1 MPTTRHPYLLHS
13 RAGFPQGKHRKC
25 RKAVVGHWQ
34 LVVGWWRSAFDRLQ
48 SFPSLRRRVE
58 MIFRQLMTAF
68 FMMFAITQSTWAQ
81 QEKASVDQLVFVRC
95 GALLDGKSDNARKNV
110 VIAIRGEKIT
120 EVGAKEP
127 AGAEIVDL
135 SRETCLPGL
144 IDTHTHVLLQG
155 DITAADYDEQLLKQ
169 SPEYRTILATANAR
183 RALGYGFPTIRDLE
197 TEGAGYADV
206 DVKKA
211 INNGVIPGPR
221 MQVATRALDVT
232 GAYPLLG
239 YAPNVTV
246 PHGVQVVDGADAAR
260 KAVREQ
266 ISHGADWIKVYSDR
280 SYRVREDGVLDDVP
294 TFTLEELKAIVDET
308 HRERHRVASHAMAL
322 YGVHNSIEAGVDSIE
337 HGNYIADD
345 DMKSMVAHGTFYVP
359 TIYVG
364 AYVAEGRA
372 AAGAP
377 VWVKMLSIH
386 EETFR
391 RAMKAGVKVAF
402 GTDAGGFAWTVNPAK
417 EFAYMVKWG
426 MTPAQ
431 AIQSA
436 TKTAAE
442 LLGWSDQV
450 GAIDAGKFAD
460 IVAVSGDP
468 LGDVSVLEKVDF
480 VMKGGKIYKKPV
492 WWASA
497 RRSDG
502 TSDNPGVR
510 RCRKIK
516 NLVLLDALFSAC
528 APAPPK
534 PPEALPAGH

>member
-1 MPTTRHPYLLHS
+1 
-13 RAGFPQGKHRKC
+13 
-25 RKAVVGHWQ
+25 
-34 LVVGWWRSAFDRLQ
+34 
-48 SFPSLRRRVE
+48 
-58 MIFRQLMTAF
+58 MIRRQLIALFGTVLVTTAVT
-68 FMMFAITQSTWAQ
+68 FAQKENAP
-81 QEKASVDQLVFVRC
+81 ADQLVFVRC
-95 GALLDGKSDNARKNV
+95 GALLDGRSETARKNV
-110 VIAIRGEKIT
+110 VVAIRGEKIT
-120 EVGAKEP
+120 EVSTKEP
-127 AGAEIVDL
+127 TGAQIVDL

-169 SPEYRTILATANAR
+169 SPEYRTILATVNAR
-183 RALGYGFPTIRDLE
+183 RALEYGFTTIRDVE

-211 INNGVIPGPR
+211 INTGVIPGPR
-221 MQVATRALDVT
+221 MQVATRAMDVT

-239 YAPNVTV
+239 YAPNVSV

-260 KAVREQ
+260 KTVREQ

-280 SYRVREDGVLDDVP
+280 SYRVREDGLLDDIP
-294 TFTLEELKAIVDET
+294 TFTLEELKAIVDEA
-308 HRERHRVASHAMAL
+308 HRERHKVASHAMAL

-337 HGNYIADD
+337 HGNYIADE
-345 DMKSMVAHGTFYVP
+345 DMKAMVAHGTFYVP

-391 RAMKAGVKVAF
+391 RAMRAGVKIAF

-431 AIQSA
+431 ALRSA
-436 TKTAAE
+436 TTSAAE

-450 GAIDAGKFAD
+450 GSIEAGKFAD
-460 IVAVSGDP
+460 IVAVPGDP
-468 LGDVSVLEKVDF
+468 LADVSQLEKVDF
-480 VMKGGKIYKKPV
+480 VMKGGKVYKKP
-492 WWASA
+492 
-497 RRSDG
+497 
-502 TSDNPGVR
+502 
-510 RCRKIK
+510 
-516 NLVLLDALFSAC
+516 
-528 APAPPK
+528 
-534 PPEALPAGH
+534 

>member
-1 MPTTRHPYLLHS
+1 
-13 RAGFPQGKHRKC
+13 
-25 RKAVVGHWQ
+25 
-34 LVVGWWRSAFDRLQ
+34 
-48 SFPSLRRRVE
+48 
-58 MIFRQLMTAF
+58 MIRRQLIALFGTVLVTTAVT
-68 FMMFAITQSTWAQ
+68 FAQKENAP
-81 QEKASVDQLVFVRC
+81 ADQLVFVRC
-95 GALLDGKSDNARKNV
+95 GALLDGRSETARKNV
-110 VIAIRGEKIT
+110 VVAIRGEKIT
-120 EVGAKEP
+120 EVSTKEP
-127 AGAEIVDL
+127 TGAQIVDL

-169 SPEYRTILATANAR
+169 SPEYRTILATVNAR
-183 RALGYGFPTIRDLE
+183 RALEYGFTTIRDVE

-211 INNGVIPGPR
+211 INTGVIPGPR
-221 MQVATRALDVT
+221 MQVATRAMDVT

-239 YAPNVTV
+239 YAPNVSV

-260 KAVREQ
+260 KTVREQ

-280 SYRVREDGVLDDVP
+280 SYRVREDGVLDDIP
-294 TFTLEELKAIVDET
+294 TFTLEELKAIVDEA
-308 HRERHRVASHAMAL
+308 HRERHKVASHAMAL

-337 HGNYIADD
+337 HGNYIADED
-345 DMKSMVAHGTFYVP
+345 LKAMVAHGTFYVP

-391 RAMKAGVKVAF
+391 RAMKAGVKIAF

-431 AIQSA
+431 ALRSA
-436 TKTAAE
+436 TSSAAE

-450 GAIDAGKFAD
+450 GSIEAGKFAD
-460 IVAVSGDP
+460 IVAVPGDP
-468 LGDVSVLEKVDF
+468 LADVSQLEKVDF
-480 VMKGGKIYKKPV
+480 VMKGGKVYKKP
-492 WWASA
+492 
-497 RRSDG
+497 
-502 TSDNPGVR
+502 
-510 RCRKIK
+510 
-516 NLVLLDALFSAC
+516 
-528 APAPPK
+528 
-534 PPEALPAGH
+534 